1 MKIHTY
7 IYYILSTH
15 TYMMKLSI
23 RTLDQ
28 KTITVEMNAKEN
40 VLQLKK
46 HLVSLP
52 QINNTV
58 ESMQLIYAGR
68 IMEDAL
74 PLTHYNIAESKFIVL
89 MNKKNPSPASAEE
102 PQPET
107 QQQQQQLPQGQTAP
121 LAATPVDAPPA
132 AVDEQRVRDL
142 ISMGYEE
149 QDVRAALR
157 ASFNHPERA
166 IEYLITGLPTVND
179 RTLATTRN
187 TDNAT
192 AATGAEGDL
201 VSETAERLQ
210 YLATDPRFAHVR
222 NLIRQ
227 NPELLELVLAHLSES
242 DPVTF
247 EAIRSHQQEFI
258 SMLNETNTATNL
270 SLPLS
275 TDEEAAIERLMGLG
289 FERETVVQVYLACNK
304 NEELAADMLFSQS
317 EDEDE

>member
-1 MKIHTY
+1 
-7 IYYILSTH
+7 
-15 TYMMKLSI
+15 MKLSI

-28 KTITVEMNAKEN
+28 KTITVEMNPKEN

-52 QINNTV
+52 QINNNTV
-58 ESMQLIYAGR
+58 ESMQLIYAGL
-68 IMEDAL
+68 ILDDAL
-74 PLTHYNIAESKFIVL
+74 PLTHYNISESKFIVL
-89 MNKKNPSPASAEE
+89 MNKKITAPASAEE
-102 PQPET
+102 SQPET
-107 QQQQQQLPQGQTAP
+107 QQQQTVPQQQQPQGQTAP
-121 LAATPVDAPPA
+121 LAAAPVDAPPA

-142 ISMGYEE
+142 IGMGYEE
-149 QDVRAALR
+149 HEVRAALR

-166 IEYLITGLPTVND
+166 IEYLITGLPPAND
-179 RTLATTRN
+179 RTLASSN
-187 TDNAT
+187 T
-192 AATGAEGDL
+192 AAQPGAEGDL
-201 VSETAERLQ
+201 VTETAERLH
-210 YLATDPRFAHVR
+210 YLATDPRFTHVR

-258 SMLNETNTATNL
+258 SMLNEANTTNL

-289 FERETVVQVYLACNK
+289 FERDIVVQVYLACNK

>member
-1 MKIHTY
+1 
-7 IYYILSTH
+7 
-15 TYMMKLSI
+15 MKLSI

-28 KTITVEMNAKEN
+28 KTITVELNEKES
-40 VLQLKK
+40 VLELKK
-46 HLVSLP
+46 RLVNLP

-58 ESMQLIYAGR
+58 ESMQLIYSGR

-74 PLTHYNIAESKFIVL
+74 PLTHYNIAENKFIVL
-89 MNKKNPSPASAEE
+89 MNKKSPATASVEQSQTDPTE
-102 PQPET
+102 
-107 QQQQQQLPQGQTAP
+107 QQQTLQQQPQLLTDP
-121 LAATPVDAPPA
+121 LANVPVDAPPS

-142 ISMGYEE
+142 MSMGYDE

-166 IEYLITGLPTVND
+166 IEYLITGIPILHD
-179 RTLATTRN
+179 HTLATRN
-187 TDNAT
+187 TNNAT
-192 AATGAEGDL
+192 AAAGADGDL
-201 VSETAERLQ
+201 VAETAERLQ

-258 SMLNETNTATNL
+258 SMLNETNATNM

-289 FERETVVQVYLACNK
+289 FERETVVQIYLACNK

-317 EDEDE
+317 DDDED